1 MSEAIIEKKIT
12 DETVVPNAPVE
23 TALPDVPP
31 ATGAAAPAVAAPAAP
46 ATDRPAGDHRGG
58 PGGGRGGMGGRGGG
72 RGRGPGGNR
81 GPRRDENKSDLL
93 EKVVF
98 INRCAK
104 VVKGGRRFS
113 FSALLVVGDR
123 KGKVGVGFGKA
134 NEVTEAIRK
143 ATDAARKHLEPV
155 SLRGPTIPHEV
166 MGQFGGGRVL
176 LRPASPGTGL
186 IAGGGVRAVV
196 EAAGIKDL
204 LAKSLGSGNPAN
216 VVKATLDALKQ
227 LRLKENIF
235 QLRGKTIKVAA
246 PADAATK
253 VESKNEASAEIA
265 KGGKS
270 KAKGAKA
277 EKPAPEKAAPE
288 KAAKVEKA
296 GESDPA
302 LAS

>member
-1 MSEAIIEKKIT
+1 MSTKPDPIIEEKLAE
-12 DETVVPNAPVE
+12 ETVVIDPVVE
-23 TALPDVPP
+23 V
-31 ATGAAAPAVAAPAAP
+31 ATDAPAVAPVVP
-46 ATDRPAGDHRGG
+46 GRTGGDNRGG
-58 PGGGRGGMGGRGGG
+58 PRGGRGGGQGG

-81 GPRRDENKSDLL
+81 GPRGGRDENKSDLL

-166 MGQFGGGRVL
+166 IGQFGGGRVL

-235 QLRGKTIKVAA
+235 QLRGKAIKEAA
-246 PADAATK
+246 PAVTSEAAKT
-253 VESKNEASAEIA
+253 ETAEPA
-265 KGGKS
+265 KGS
-270 KAKGAKA
+270 KAKGKGA
-277 EKPAPEKAAPE
+277 